1 MAAEGLARG
10 EGCEGNMAASTR
22 PRRDGRG
29 RLDRPTMGARGAML
43 QRGRGAMAA
52 EGMLT
57 LSMKDLS
64 SSASTRPRR
73 DGRGRLRIINEY
85 RNNRML
91 QRGRGAMAAEGDDS
105 RA

>member
-1 MAAEGLARG
+1 
-10 EGCEGNMAASTR
+10 
-22 PRRDGRG
+22 
-29 RLDRPTMGARGAML
+29 
-43 QRGRGAMAA
+43 MAA